1 MSKLFAIGDLH
12 LAFSSDKPMDV
23 FGTVWE
29 DHHLKLEAA
38 WRDTVS
44 EEDTVFI
51 VGDISWA
58 LKMEDAMVDLVWIHE
73 LPGTKILLRGN
84 HDYWWHG
91 VSRMRELWPD
101 DMLFVQNDALLM
113 PGSNGEIAICGSRA
127 WLTPED
133 KLYKETD
140 DRKYYDRELARLR
153 LALESASKLGASEI
167 VVGLHYPPSG
177 GKHKSGFIDLIEEFG
192 VRTVVYGHLHGHEA
206 YKKGIKGLIGYTE
219 YHLVSADYLDFKPSL
234 ISATKTTE

>member
-1 MSKLFAIGDLH
+1 MTKLFAIGDLH

-23 FGTVWE
+23 FGSVWE
-29 DHHLKLEAA
+29 DHHLKIESA

-58 LKMEDAMVDLVWIHE
+58 LKIENAMIDLTWIHE
-73 LPGTKILLRGN
+73 LPGTKVLLRGN
-84 HDYWWHG
+84 HDYWWQS
-91 VSRMRELWPD
+91 VNRMREIWPG

-113 PGSNGEIAICGSRA
+113 PGSEGKVAICGSRG
-127 WLTPED
+127 WLAPDD
-133 KLYKETD
+133 KYYKESE

-153 LALESASKLGASEI
+153 LALEGASKLGADEI

-177 GKHKSGFIDLIEEFG
+177 GKYKSGFIDLIEEFG
-192 VRTVVYGHLHGHEA
+192 VSTVVYGHLHGNEA
-206 YKKGIKGLIGYTE
+206 YKKGIKGEIGNAT
-219 YHLVSADYLDFKPSL
+219 YHLVSADYINFAPKLL
-234 ISATKTTE
+234 LLTGAY